1 MRKTTLG
8 CVLSSAVLRRF
19 RLWQYRDPGA
29 NCSDFVA
36 AFLAAFTSL
45 QPDDYP
51 VGVIT
56 ASDVLGKARA
66 HARVSQLFEPCQPRD
81 FALACQYVGRVF
93 VHVGV
98 VYQGKVWHTSGS
110 TGTVVDSIQ
119 QFKQRGTQ
127 FWIHKK
133 LI

>member
-1 MRKTTLG
+1 M
-8 CVLSSAVLRRF
+8 SSASLRRF

-36 AFLAAFTSL
+36 AFLAAFTTL
-45 QPDDYP
+45 QADDYP
-51 VGVIT
+51 VGLVT
-56 ASDVLGKARA
+56 ADNVLGKARA
-66 HARVSQLFEPCQPRD
+66 HARVSQLFERCEPRD

-98 VYQGKVWHTSGS
+98 VYQGKVWHTGS
-110 TGTVVDSIQ
+110 ATGTVVDTIE
-119 QFKQRGTQ
+119 QFKQRGQHGNTR